1 MSNQAITLRNM
12 EKLIKP
18 TFKKASADDFFK
30 KMQKEVH
37 ENILKNPRIQT
48 GNIIKSF
55 FLLFGF
61 LGSYVGILV
70 FGHTKGGLFFFYILA
85 GMFMIVLFV
94 NAFHDAA
101 HNAVFRNPKYNKW
114 FTNVLEL
121 FGSNSFI
128 WKKRHLVLH
137 HPYANIQHW
146 DIDIKQSDLAR
157 IFPSSPFFNY
167 HKYQH
172 IYMFLLY
179 PFYTLNWLFIRD
191 FKDFFGTKDN
201 FLKRVV
207 TIPKIEYIKLFA
219 CKIFNL
225 FYLLFVP
232 MLVLQQPWYMIL
244 LAWFVMHLS
253 GSALGVIALLS
264 THVDEHAHFPM
275 PPEDGKMQ
283 TTWAEHQMRV
293 TKDFS
298 ADSMLA
304 NFLFGGFTHHVAHH
318 LFPGVAHTYYP
329 YITRVIRR
337 YAAEYGLP
345 YHCYPFWKAIASH
358 FRLLQKNGR
367 EENLFRTGEL

>member
-1 MSNQAITLRNM
+1 M

-18 TFKKASADDFFK
+18 TFKKASPDDFFK
-30 KMQKEVH
+30 KMQKEVQ

-48 GNIIKSF
+48 GNIVKSF

-70 FGHTKGGLFFFYILA
+70 FGNSVKWLFFFYVLA
-85 GMFMIVLFV
+85 GLFMIVLFV

-114 FTNVLEL
+114 FTHVLEL

-137 HPYANIQHW
+137 HPYANIQNW
-146 DIDIKQSDLAR
+146 DIDIKQSDMVR
-157 IFPSSPFFNY
+157 IFPSSRFFYY

-172 IYMFLLY
+172 IYMWLLY
-179 PFYTLNWLFIRD
+179 PFYTINWLFIRD

-201 FLKRVV
+201 YLKRVV
-207 TIPKIEYIKLFA
+207 TIPKIEYVKLFA

-225 FYLLFVP
+225 FYLLIIP
-232 MLVLQQPWYMIL
+232 ILVLQQPWYLVL
-244 LAWFVMHLS
+244 LAWFIMHLS
-253 GSALGVIALLS
+253 GSALGVVALLS
-264 THVDEHAHFPM
+264 THVDEHAYFPM

-283 TTWAEHQMRV
+283 TTWAEHQMLV

-298 ADSMLA
+298 ADSMVA

-337 YAAEYGLP
+337 YADEYDLP
-345 YHCYPFWKAIASH
+345 YTCYPFWRAIASH
-358 FRLLQKNGR
+358 FRLLQKNGK